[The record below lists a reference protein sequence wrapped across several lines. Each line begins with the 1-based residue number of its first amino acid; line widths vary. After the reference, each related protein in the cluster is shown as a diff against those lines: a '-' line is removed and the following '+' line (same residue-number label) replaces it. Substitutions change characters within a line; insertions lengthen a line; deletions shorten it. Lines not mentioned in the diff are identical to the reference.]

1 MATVARAISR
11 TIVVIAA
18 ASLLIGC
25 RELPSK
31 ARGGAQ
37 GPATGAPRETPQ
49 AAPIAPK
56 ATREVALQ
64 GSPFGVFY
72 GLTTYRSRPST
83 QYMVELGADWTRQ
96 TLPWKGVEPQRN
108 QFKWGTVDG
117 AVSMVDAAA
126 RAGRPI
132 NVLST
137 FRTIS
142 PWAAARAP
150 VKVREA
156 SVPPSDLQDYY
167 RFVHATVKRARGR
180 VRYWQVDNE
189 VDSPFFWQG
198 SAEEYVQLLRTAHR
212 AIKDADPQ
220 AVVVAP
226 GIQLWRRPMIEDEI
240 AAGRDQRALDVYRAW
255 AENNDEAKRAPTPS
269 SAADLQRMFSQGKA
283 ATMGKHQS
291 DFIRRLL
298 DKDTAQYYDVLDI
311 HIYHPCELIPDIVE
325 WAQATMARE
334 GYSKPIWLTETSGP
348 NYPEL
353 WPNEKVGER
362 RQAEEVVKRYV
373 LALGCGVERVF
384 WYVLVAPKHQDTG
397 EWSRTGLLRRDL
409 SKRPAYHSYR
419 LMTQMLK
426 GARSVRTLN
435 IGSAVQ
441 AFEFTRPQGSIYVLW
456 CDQGKTVR
464 LPIGPCRL
472 EIVDALGNQSTK
484 ETQGKEIEV
493 QLSSTPIFVKRT
505 ALGRRSASLPGPT
518 ASADRHAEGL
528 TADARLAQSEL
539 GATITSSGLA
549 PSGDI

>member
-1 MATVARAISR
+1 MASAAQIVSR
-11 TIVVIAA
+11 TIAVIAA

-25 RELPSK
+25 RQLPDD
-31 ARGGAQ
+31 ARVGAR
-37 GPATGAPRETPQ
+37 PAPTDVPRETPQ

-56 ATREVALQ
+56 VSREVALH
-64 GSPFGVFY
+64 GSPFGMFY
-72 GLTTYRSRPST
+72 GLTTYRSRPTT

-96 TLPWKGVEPQRN
+96 TLPWKGVEPQRG
-108 QFKWGTVDG
+108 QFKWETVDG
-117 AVSMVDAAA
+117 AVAMVDAAE

-132 NVLST
+132 NVLAT

-156 SVPPSDLQDYY
+156 SIPPSDLQDYY
-167 RFVHATVKRARGR
+167 RFINATVKRARGR

-189 VDSPFFWQG
+189 ADSPFFWQG
-198 SAEEYVQLLRTAHR
+198 SDEEYVQLLRTAYR

-220 AVVVAP
+220 AVVVVS

-255 AENNDEAKRAPTPS
+255 AKNNDEAKRAPTPS

-311 HIYHPCELIPDIVE
+311 HIYHPYELIPDIVE
-325 WAQATMARE
+325 WAQATMARQ
-334 GYSKPIWLTETSGP
+334 GYSKPIWLTEVSGP

-373 LALGCGVERVF
+373 LALGSGVERVF

-409 SKRPAYHSYR
+409 SKRPAYHTYR

-426 GARSVRTLN
+426 DSRSVRTLN

-441 AFEFTRPQGSIYVLW
+441 AFEFTKPQGSIYVLW
-456 CDQGKTVR
+456 CDEGKTVR

-472 EIVDALGNQSTK
+472 EIVDALGNRSTK
-484 ETQGKEIEV
+484 ETQTEEMEL

-505 ALGRRSASLPGPT
+505 ALERRSASLPGPT
-518 ASADRHAEGL
+518 ASADRHAES
-528 TADARLAQSEL
+528 LAAHVSLSQPEL
-539 GATITSSGLA
+539 GAAISSSGPA